1 MNANERESLKPP
13 QNDKLRINIALLA
26 EVNTEKMRDTT
37 EKTLAPIS
45 VKIPKRKEEKLK
57 LMLST
62 KITVFDSVRLDEY
75 EFSITCPK
83 LLDEI
88 TVGDNEKQLEFTR
101 DSGSNPGFRYQYV

>member
-1 MNANERESLKPP
+1 MNANDRESLKPS
-13 QNDKLRINIALLA
+13 QNDKLRINLGLLA

-45 VKIPKRKEEKLK
+45 VKIPERKAEKLK
-57 LMLST
+57 LMLLA
-62 KITVFDSVRLDEY
+62 KIKVFDSVRLDEY

-83 LLDEI
+83 ILDA
-88 TVGDNEKQLEFTR
+88 VGDNEKQLAFIC